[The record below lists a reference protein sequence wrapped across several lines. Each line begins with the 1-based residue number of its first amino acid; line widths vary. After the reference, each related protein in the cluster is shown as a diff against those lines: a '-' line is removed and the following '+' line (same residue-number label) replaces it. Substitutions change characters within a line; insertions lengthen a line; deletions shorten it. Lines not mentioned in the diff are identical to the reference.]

1 MTTILYYGIGN
12 PTAFLNVF
20 KRINRDCKIA
30 TCKSDLKK
38 ASKIIL
44 PGVGHFD
51 DAMFKLNSS
60 GMIDDLNELVLEKSV
75 PVLGICVGMQIMALN
90 SEEGSS
96 NGLGWIDGHVRKFEN
111 VICPHMGWNDAEIK
125 KNDKLFN
132 DIDKKLF
139 YFLHSYYFECNNI
152 KDELGISNYENNF
165 VSVINK
171 EKIYGVQ
178 FHPEKS
184 HESGEKLI
192 KNFVDLC

>member
-20 KRINRDCKIA
+20 KRINRDCKIV

-111 VICPHMGWNDAEIK
+111 VICPHMGGMTLRLKRMINFLMILIR
-125 KNDKLFN
+125 NYF
-132 DIDKKLF
+132 IF
-139 YFLHSYYFECNNI
+139 YI
-152 KDELGISNYENNF
+152 
-165 VSVINK
+165 VITLNVT
-171 EKIYGVQ
+171 I
-178 FHPEKS
+178 
-184 HESGEKLI
+184 
-192 KNFVDLC
+192 